1 MEEMRSLLLQALR
14 HNEKTQV
21 SQLRTT
27 VAVLAVQK
35 EIIPRDPPPGSQR
48 LPPNLYAPF
57 LDELW
62 GLIIEGVVV
71 PGWDDDGN
79 GAWPFLRVT
88 EYGKRCVESGE
99 VTPHDPEGFLNALD
113 RVSPLDAVEQRFVR
127 QSLDAYRR
135 GLPDASAVMLGCASE
150 HLLVTLGCA
159 LVDSDPAAETSLRRV
174 VPSCAVH
181 VRPWS
186 RPST

>member
-1 MEEMRSLLLQALR
+1 MVMEEMRSLLSQALR

-21 SQLRTT
+21 SQLRTA
-27 VAVLAVQK
+27 VADLAVQK
-35 EIIPRDPPPGSQR
+35 ELIPRDPSPGSQR
-48 LPPNLYAPF
+48 LLPNLYAPF

-99 VTPHDPEGFLNALD
+99 VTPHDPEGFLDALG
-113 RVSPLDAVEQRFVR
+113 RVRPLDAVEQRFVR

-135 GLPDASAVMLGCASE
+135 GLPPCSSSE
-150 HLLVTLGCA
+150 NKRKSVTWHEQP
-159 LVDSDPAAETSLRRV
+159 VE
-174 VPSCAVH
+174 
-181 VRPWS
+181 
-186 RPST
+186 